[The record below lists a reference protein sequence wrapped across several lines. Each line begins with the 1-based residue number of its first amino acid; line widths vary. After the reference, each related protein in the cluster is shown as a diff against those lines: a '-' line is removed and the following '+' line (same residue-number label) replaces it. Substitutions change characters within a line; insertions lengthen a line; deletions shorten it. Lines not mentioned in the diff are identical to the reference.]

1 MLNFVFFVYINYF
14 GLLFPSNFI
23 IFMPAQTLLFQGFIH
38 RFLHFILSENFIFFL
53 CRKTSADMTFLFIV
67 LQNLFHLFPQLRI
80 HLLQTL
86 GNVFMYC
93 CTKLVRYHPSPFLW
107 QDVGKF
113 VFLLLCLPR
122 SFQLYVSI
130 LHLSYFG
137 LM

>member
-1 MLNFVFFVYINYF
+1 MKKLLLLYYSQFLPENQVF
-14 GLLFPSNFI
+14 LFNLYAKLCIFCIYFI

-86 GNVFMYC
+86 GNVFMFRRDE
-93 CTKLVRYHPSPFLW
+93 LERFRPSPNP
-107 QDVGKF
+107 QANAGKYPHSHPCPLRF
-113 VFLLLCLPR
+113 
-122 SFQLYVSI
+122 S
-130 LHLSYFG
+130 G
-137 LM
+137 